1 MHLISPLA
9 RAGFII
15 LAASM
20 EPSPAP
26 APTRICNSSINRIQ
40 SSCFFTSSKTF
51 FNRSSNSPLY
61 FVPATTEDIFKEMI
75 LQFFKISGTSL
86 LIIRCAKPSAIA
98 VFPTPGSP
106 IRTGLFL
113 FLRERI
119 WITLLIS
126 VWRPTT
132 GSIFPCFALSFK
144 STANSPKSPRF
155 SFFSLPFSSDINCS
169 KARFNLPPVTL
180 NCSNMRI
187 ASPPPSWI
195 MASNKCSVPT

>member
-1 MHLISPLA
+1 MIASSVIFALWNASYLSRSPINISIVSLGVGSPTFTGWKRRSRAASFSIYFLYSFNVVAPMHLISPLA

-26 APTRICNSSINRIQ
+26 APTRVCNSSINRIQ
-40 SSCFFTSSKTF
+40 FSCFFTSSKTF

-119 WITLLIS
+119 
-126 VWRPTT
+126 
-132 GSIFPCFALSFK
+132 
-144 STANSPKSPRF
+144 
-155 SFFSLPFSSDINCS
+155 
-169 KARFNLPPVTL
+169 
-180 NCSNMRI
+180 
-187 ASPPPSWI
+187 
-195 MASNKCSVPT
+195 